1 MTLICVSVTFVCVC
15 VCLAFRGDCYSLARF
30 LRLLP
35 VSAGD
40 VFAPRVAL
48 LVALPHVNIL
58 LTPSLPWCD
67 LKTTD
72 EKGGIVNL

>member
-1 MTLICVSVTFVCVC
+1 MVTAIPSPDSFV
-15 VCLAFRGDCYSLARF
+15 FS
-30 LRLLP
+30 

-67 LKTTD
+67 LKTTY